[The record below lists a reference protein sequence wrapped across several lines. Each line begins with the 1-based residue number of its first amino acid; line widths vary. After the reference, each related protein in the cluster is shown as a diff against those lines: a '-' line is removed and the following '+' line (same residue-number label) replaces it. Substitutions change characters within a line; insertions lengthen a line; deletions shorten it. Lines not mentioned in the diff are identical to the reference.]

1 MGFQNSSCSFSRFRV
16 LDPVSDELVL
26 QIPDLL
32 RKYAFRE
39 IDELPEMSAWGW
51 SCFDDM
57 FDTEWSAASPKKG
70 DAVFFS
76 LRLDIRRIPA
86 GVIRKYMAL
95 AIKEEIKNNPWK

>member
-57 FDTEWSAASPKKG
+57 FDTEA
-70 DAVFFS
+70 
-76 LRLDIRRIPA
+76 
-86 GVIRKYMAL
+86 RKRTA
-95 AIKEEIKNNPWK
+95 

>member
-1 MGFQNSSCSFSRFRV
+1 MDSLMGFQNSSCSFSRFRV

-51 SCFDDM
+51 SCLM
-57 FDTEWSAASPKKG
+57 ICLTRNG
-70 DAVFFS
+70 
-76 LRLDIRRIPA
+76 LRLPQ
-86 GVIRKYMAL
+86 K
-95 AIKEEIKNNPWK
+95 KETLYFFPCGLIFAEFRQE